1 MAGLSVLLEAQ
12 NNLTKYTHIISK
24 TSLMK
29 NASLPSTCTNSS
41 SFSASHFLER
51 CYLCRRRLQQ
61 GNDIYMY
68 RGDRAFCSVECR
80 NRQIFMDEE
89 NGRRDN
95 CSLDAE
101 LQAERGRPR
110 VVTRKGRATAGGFAY

>member
-12 NNLTKYTHIISK
+12 KNLTKYTHIISK

-41 SFSASHFLER
+41 SVSASHFLER

-80 NRQIFMDEE
+80 CRQIFMDEE
-89 NGRRDN
+89 SGRRDN

-110 VVTRKGRATAGGFAY
+110 VAARKGRATAGGFAY